1 MKTMEKDFPDSGRSG
16 FPEKKNGR
24 PVNLPEFIQQ
34 AEAYR
39 SQGRLDEA
47 IETCRKGLEEMP
59 DSLTGR
65 MLLGRCYLEK
75 ERPPEAKK
83 ELEKVAREI
92 EGCFPVYKLLS
103 QVYLLEK
110 NMDKALDALR
120 KALFFSPGGESLKSS
135 EPFGEANPLQP
146 ALPMSTFPARIDL
159 PPKTPEDRETPP
171 EKEKVE
177 KTVIPTDTL
186 ADIYIRQGIWE
197 KALAVYEKI
206 LAREPENT
214 LVRRKLEA
222 LKRKIKGE
230 TEAPSRQQVIER
242 LERWLAVISAK
253 TKEGSPQ
260 TLR

>member
-1 MKTMEKDFPDSGRSG
+1 MEKDFPDLGKSGLQ
-16 FPEKKNGR
+16 EKANDLAMNSQK
-24 PVNLPEFIQQ
+24 FIQE

-47 IETCRKGLEEMP
+47 IEICRRGLDKMP

-75 ERPPEAKK
+75 ERPQEAKK
-83 ELEKVAREI
+83 ELEKVAEEI
-92 EGCFPVYKLLS
+92 EGCLSVYKLLS
-103 QVYLLEK
+103 QVYMLEK
-110 NMDKALDALR
+110 NVDKALDALR
-120 KALFFSPGGESLKSS
+120 KVLYYSPAS
-135 EPFGEANPLQP
+135 EPLKTSGLFGEPNPLQP

-159 PPKTPEDRETPP
+159 PSKTPEDRERSP
-171 EKEKVE
+171 EGEKAE

-214 LVRRKLEA
+214 VVRGKFEA
-222 LKRKIKGE
+222 LKRKMKGE
-230 TEAPSRQQVIER
+230 TEAPSRQKVIER
-242 LERWLAVISAK
+242 LEKWLAVISARA
-253 TKEGSPQ
+253 KEGSPQ
-260 TLR
+260 TLS